1 VPDPAFASGIYES
14 LLTEALADR
23 LQGFGTTIRPVDET
37 EQADVLGDFVGRRTT
52 QALLRLPAG
61 ERVAAVNRLLAQLE
75 GDVVEPGPQQLL
87 AAAQQEQPGVWRL
100 LQTRP
105 AVPLS
110 RPALLTNARSDPKL
124 GSELRA
130 ELATADGVDLLCAFV
145 KWYGLRVLEA
155 ELLDLR
161 ARGVPLR
168 VITSTYMGATDRTA
182 LDRLVR
188 DFGAQVKVNYETR
201 STRLH
206 AKAWLFRRA
215 TGYDTAYIGS
225 SNLSRAALLDGLEWN
240 VKLAGSHTP
249 ELLTKFEATFDSYWS
264 DPAFVDYDPETDA
277 ERLDQALSIAAGT
290 QDRGTVTFSVSGLEV
305 RPYPHQQMILD
316 RLQLERELHD
326 RHRNLVVAATGTGKT
341 VVAALD
347 YARLPHRPALLFV
360 AHRTEILQQSLRTY
374 REVLAD
380 GSFGELYVGGERP
393 ERWRHVFASV
403 QSLAAYGVQQL
414 SAEHFDVVVV
424 DEFHHAEAASYRRLL
439 EHLQPK
445 ELLGLTATP
454 ERTDGIDVRSFF
466 DGRAAVELRLWDAL
480 ENDLLCPFHYF
491 GVSDATDLSQLEWRR
506 GEYDAMALERVF
518 TGDDARVRIVL
529 REMRDKVPHLLAMR
543 ALGFCVSVGH
553 AEYMAQRFSDAGIPA
568 RAVSAGT
575 SPPDRAA
582 ALRDL
587 RDRKVNVLFTVDLFN
602 EGLDVPD
609 VDTLLLLRPT
619 QSATVFLQQLG
630 RGLRRTADKPVLTVL
645 DFIGQQRR
653 EFRFDLKY
661 RALTGTSRT
670 GLERQLEAGFGFL
683 PSGCEL
689 VLDQVARQVVLDN
702 VRRQL
707 RLSRKEVVA
716 EVRTHGDLELAA
728 WLQESGRELADVFR
742 FGSWTGLRRA
752 AGLPAPATA
761 PADEQLL
768 KRSSALAHVDDP
780 ERACTCAWS
789 VTASSTPTCR
799 SGSSASRACCSSRS
813 GPTVAASATTNR
825 ASTCLPP
832 AARDEFRQVLGVA
845 LAAAEHVSGPLEA
858 GLQQVTMRTNAHY
871 SREETLAALDWAC
884 FTRKPSA
891 FVAGVVW
898 SEPVQ
903 TDTFFVTLRKSERD
917 YSPRTMYRDFAL
929 SPELFHWESQNA
941 TALASATG
949 QRYVHHREQGSHV
962 LILARELKTSDWGGP
977 RPFRCLGPASYV
989 SHEGERPM
997 AVTWRLRHTMP
1008 TDVFRSA
1015 AVTA

>member
-1 VPDPAFASGIYES
+1 
-14 LLTEALADR
+14 
-23 LQGFGTTIRPVDET
+23 
-37 EQADVLGDFVGRRTT
+37 
-52 QALLRLPAG
+52 
-61 ERVAAVNRLLAQLE
+61 
-75 GDVVEPGPQQLL
+75 
-87 AAAQQEQPGVWRL
+87 
-100 LQTRP
+100 
-105 AVPLS
+105 
-110 RPALLTNARSDPKL
+110 
-124 GSELRA
+124 
-130 ELATADGVDLLCAFV
+130 
-145 KWYGLRVLEA
+145 
-155 ELLDLR
+155 
-161 ARGVPLR
+161 
-168 VITSTYMGATDRTA
+168 
-182 LDRLVR
+182 
-188 DFGAQVKVNYETR
+188 
-201 STRLH
+201 
-206 AKAWLFRRA
+206 
-215 TGYDTAYIGS
+215 
-225 SNLSRAALLDGLEWN
+225 
-240 VKLAGSHTP
+240 
-249 ELLTKFEATFDSYWS
+249 
-264 DPAFVDYDPETDA
+264 
-277 ERLDQALSIAAGT
+277 
-290 QDRGTVTFSVSGLEV
+290 
-305 RPYPHQQMILD
+305 
-316 RLQLERELHD
+316 
-326 RHRNLVVAATGTGKT
+326 
-341 VVAALD
+341 
-347 YARLPHRPALLFV
+347 
-360 AHRTEILQQSLRTY
+360 
-374 REVLAD
+374 
-380 GSFGELYVGGERP
+380 
-393 ERWRHVFASV
+393 
-403 QSLAAYGVQQL
+403 
-414 SAEHFDVVVV
+414 
-424 DEFHHAEAASYRRLL
+424 
-439 EHLQPK
+439 
-445 ELLGLTATP
+445 
-454 ERTDGIDVRSFF
+454 
-466 DGRAAVELRLWDAL
+466 
-480 ENDLLCPFHYF
+480 
-491 GVSDATDLSQLEWRR
+491 
-506 GEYDAMALERVF
+506 MALERVF

-529 REMRDKVPHLLAMR
+529 RELRDKVPDLLAMR

-575 SPPDRAA
+575 SAPDRAA

-587 RDRKVNVLFTVDLFN
+587 RDRKVNVLFAVDLFN

-780 ERACTCAWS
+780 ERARVYLHLVGDS
-789 VTASSTPTCR
+789 VVYADLPHREQRFARMLFFSLWPHGGGFSDYQQ
-799 SGSSASRACCSSRS
+799 GFD
-813 GPTVAASATTNR
+813 VL
-825 ASTCLPP
+825 ASTP

-871 SREETLAALDWAC
+871 SREEALAALDWAC

-977 RPFRCLGPASYV
+977 RPFRCLGPVSYV